1 MTLENFYLVCFVLGF
16 AFSAITFFSGA
27 LHIHLPGHGHF
38 HAGGHGGSHGGGH
51 HFPFFSPLS
60 IAVFLAW
67 FGGTGYLLMHLHF
80 LVFAGLGLAAL
91 AGLAGAAIVF
101 LFVAKVLMGRDFSL
115 DPEDSEMTGI
125 LGKIS
130 SPVRSQGTGEMIFEQ
145 QGARRACPV
154 RSEEGSEIS
163 LGEEV
168 VVTRYDQG
176 VAYVRRWDD
185 LASGAGILPE
195 ERERTQ

>member
-1 MTLENFYLVCFVLGF
+1 MTLENFYLVCFVVGF

-27 LHIHLPGHGHF
+27 LHLHLPGHGHF

-51 HFPFFSPLS
+51 HVPFFSPLS

-80 LVFAGLGLAAL
+80 VVFAVLGLASL
-91 AGLAGAAIVF
+91 AGFAGAAIVF
-101 LFVAKVLMGRDFSL
+101 LFVAKVLMARDFSL
-115 DPEDSEMTGI
+115 DPEDSEMTGV

-154 RSEEGSEIS
+154 RSEEGGEIS

-195 ERERTQ
+195 ERERAQ

>member
-1 MTLENFYLVCFVLGF
+1 MTLENFYLVCFVVGF
-16 AFSAITFFSGA
+16 AFTAITFFSGA

-38 HAGGHGGSHGGGH
+38 HAGGHGGSHGGQ

-91 AGLAGAAIVF
+91 AGFTGAGIVF
-101 LFVAKVLMGRDFSL
+101 LFVAKVLMAHDFSL
-115 DPEDSEMTGI
+115 NPEDFEMTGV
-125 LGKIS
+125 LGKVS
-130 SPVRSQGTGEMIFEQ
+130 SPIRHQGTGEMIFEQ
-145 QGARRACPV
+145 QGTRRACPV
-154 RSEEGSEIS
+154 RSEEGVEIGV
-163 LGEEV
+163 GEEV

-176 VAYVRRWDD
+176 VAYVRRWEDM
-185 LASGAGILPE
+185 ASGAGILPE
-195 ERERTQ
+195 ESERAQ